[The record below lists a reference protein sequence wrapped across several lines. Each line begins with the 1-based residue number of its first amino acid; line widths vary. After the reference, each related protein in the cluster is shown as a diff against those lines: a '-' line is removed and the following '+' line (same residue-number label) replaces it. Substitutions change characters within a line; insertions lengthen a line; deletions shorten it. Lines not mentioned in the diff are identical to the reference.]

1 MILNLYPISLIA
13 SYKFCLSNGKEIDL
27 HTYTETKEKSA
38 QLLQNADILIPT
50 HGNILAQFNKG
61 RIKTIL
67 IKLNLLPLQART
79 TFLQGLT
86 AFN

>member
-1 MILNLYPISLIA
+1 MILKLYPISLIA

-50 HGNILAQFNKG
+50 YGNILAQFNKG

-67 IKLNLLPLQART
+67 IKLTLLPLQART